1 MSRGTSGATRGV
13 PRGRGRLRGAGAGSS
28 VPYGGARGAGARSPV
43 PYGGARARLR
53 LRSDSGQVAVEFL
66 GMAPTIIVTLVLM
79 WQCVLLGYTFTLAGN
94 AADEG
99 ARVGTAAT
107 GDYQGACERAALGAL
122 PGAWH
127 GDAAIDCGGRG
138 SGYVTATVHLR
149 VPVLL
154 PGLIG
159 FPIPVSGHAAA
170 VEEVK
175 R

>member
-1 MSRGTSGATRGV
+1 M
-13 PRGRGRLRGAGAGSS
+13 LC
-28 VPYGGARGAGARSPV
+28 GGARGAGARSPV
-43 PYGGARARLR
+43 PYGGARVRLRLR